1 MLRQEQVSGAVDI
14 ALTNPDDVACIQTI
28 VQPEGRLGAGP
39 APALDHLTVER
50 LVEAM
55 SGHRTKPSDSLPCS
69 RSKTRHYFTIHQRLG
84 EKRSQRVRH
93 RDHKRPRVDQDTLP
107 KHDRMGNHMSHLL
120 GRALYQQAGDR
131 LYSASAKLELPPLH
145 HSNRLSR
152 RYTSGQQ
159 GHREALQELL
169 VSLDKAK
176 RYKVNIRLLWVT
188 AHRGILGNKLASAAA

>member
-93 RDHKRPRVDQDTLP
+93 RDHKRPRVDQ
-107 KHDRMGNHMSHLL
+107 
-120 GRALYQQAGDR
+120 